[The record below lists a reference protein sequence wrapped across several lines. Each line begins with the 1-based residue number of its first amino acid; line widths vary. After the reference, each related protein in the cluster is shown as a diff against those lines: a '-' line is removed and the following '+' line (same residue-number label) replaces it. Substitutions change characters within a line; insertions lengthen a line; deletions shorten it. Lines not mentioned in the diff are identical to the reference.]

1 MRFHAQSKKKTI
13 LLDVSSINQY
23 RGLTHL
29 EGIGRSTLSLLK
41 AFSKIDNLPFELI
54 LVSQRV
60 RPGGLIG
67 YQLPF
72 RHFRIPVPNNDYFKK
87 IVCGMRIKEILLNY
101 DIIHIPHNTD
111 FVDNPGKAIFTI
123 HDLMFYKFP
132 NYFPYSEKFSGW
144 SKTLISNCRSVIT
157 CSQSSKN
164 DIIKYWEVPDEKIE
178 VIKWGVDRSI
188 FFPGLPDEI
197 ADCKQKFGIN
207 NSFFLA
213 VSCSHPRKN
222 IELIINGFKKYKL
235 NNGINQLVLIWEY
248 PDKQILFNLQNE
260 LAENKIKIIKSV
272 SDDELRALYSSAS
285 ATLFPSVYE
294 GFGFPILES
303 LACHTPV
310 VTCKNSS
317 LEEIGSDLVS
327 YTSETDSDEFS
338 EKLTFLEK
346 KQFQYDGF
354 ISKIEN
360 HLREFTWEKAANQY
374 ISVYL
379 KQLGYVHS

>member
-1 MRFHAQSKKKTI
+1 
-13 LLDVSSINQY
+13 
-23 RGLTHL
+23 
-29 EGIGRSTLSLLK
+29 
-41 AFSKIDNLPFELI
+41 
-54 LVSQRV
+54 
-60 RPGGLIG
+60 
-67 YQLPF
+67 
-72 RHFRIPVPNNDYFKK
+72 
-87 IVCGMRIKEILLNY
+87 
-101 DIIHIPHNTD
+101 
-111 FVDNPGKAIFTI
+111 
-123 HDLMFYKFP
+123 
-132 NYFPYSEKFSGW
+132 
-144 SKTLISNCRSVIT
+144 
-157 CSQSSKN
+157 
-164 DIIKYWEVPDEKIE
+164 
-178 VIKWGVDRSI
+178 
-188 FFPGLPDEI
+188 LPDEI